1 MRCFRVA
8 HLASTHDCRM
18 RRKRLIRP
26 TVQAQVCRPDK
37 TRKRRIRQWCSDA
50 GCGVNALSGLRFR
63 HKFVGLIRRVSVAS
77 GNGARMP
84 DAACTP
90 YPAYE
95 MKRCFGLTRP
105 FLHALH
111 GVPNIQPLFQ
121 SVPIL
126 PGCACFFQLPKDQPP
141 PGGLAKN
148 RLWYQKLSPD
158 EMPSQ

>member
-63 HKFVGLIRRVSVAS
+63 HRFVGLIRRVSVAS

-84 DAACTP
+84 DAA
-90 YPAYE
+90 
-95 MKRCFGLTRP
+95 
-105 FLHALH
+105 
-111 GVPNIQPLFQ
+111 
-121 SVPIL
+121 
-126 PGCACFFQLPKDQPP
+126 
-141 PGGLAKN
+141 
-148 RLWYQKLSPD
+148 
-158 EMPSQ
+158 